1 MIPPSTRNAWQKNGK
16 SILFLLALCLPLGL
30 QVFFHPGTTA
40 DYRIITISLQ
50 LMAIITGISCLSPLH
65 LKISAKVQLLI
76 FLWLGWGWV
85 CAMYSPFPIISSL
98 RQIEWTILV
107 LFTGILAAIFQKHLF
122 LVYWAYGMLLAGFI
136 LVGLGIIIYW
146 NFLLD
151 PEHYNWVAMMPH
163 FMNIRHFGYFAA
175 AGTIL
180 STIGPAWM
188 THQRRESPFKAMP
201 IILFGIQTIAF
212 GFLFWSG
219 SRGSMIAV
227 ATGLLWLFFFA
238 AKAKK
243 RWLFTLLTTL
253 SGGTGL
259 ILASF
264 FAVENMSM
272 GFLNSLSRTMGASI
286 LDRLLSGRII
296 LWEIAI
302 QSILPPEGSLLVG
315 SGPDS
320 FRMLPDIYGRAV
332 QPHNVFVQ
340 SLLEWGVPGTL
351 LFCLLLLV
359 TYTVCWNQAQI
370 IKKKVF
376 ESNYLPLLGA
386 QALWVSYFFLGLID
400 GVFYHALPLTILAV
414 CAAIIFAFNPLVKQD
429 T

>member
-1 MIPPSTRNAWQKNGK
+1 MIALSARDAWEKDGK
-16 SILFLLALCLPLGL
+16 IMLFLLALCLPLSL
-30 QVFFHPGTTA
+30 QVFFHPGITA
-40 DYRIITISLQ
+40 DYRIVVISLQ
-50 LMAIITGISCLSPLH
+50 LIAIITGISCLSPLH
-65 LKISAKVQLLI
+65 LKISPRVQLLI

-85 CAMYSPFPIISSL
+85 CAMHSPYPIISSL

-107 LFTGILAAIFQKHLF
+107 LFTGVLAAVFQKHPF
-122 LVYWAYGMLLAGFI
+122 LVYWAYGMLLAGFV

-146 NFLLD
+146 NFVLD

-163 FMNIRHFGYFAA
+163 FTNIRNFGHYAA
-175 AGTIL
+175 AVTIL
-180 STIGPAWM
+180 SAIGPAWM

-201 IILFGIQTIAF
+201 PILFVIQTMAF

-219 SRGSMIAV
+219 GRGSIIAV

-238 AKAKK
+238 AKTKK
-243 RWLFTLLTTL
+243 KWLFTLLTTL
-253 SGGTGL
+253 SGGTGF

-264 FAVENMSM
+264 FSVENRSM
-272 GFLNSLSRTMGASI
+272 GFLNSLGRTVGAST
-286 LDRLLSGRII
+286 LDRLLSGRIT
-296 LWEIAI
+296 LWEIAL

-320 FRMLPDIYGRAV
+320 FRLHSNFSGII

-370 IKKKVF
+370 IKKNVF
-376 ESNYLPLLGA
+376 EPNYLPLLGA

-414 CAAIIFAFNPLVKQD
+414 CAAIIFAFNPLIKQD